1 MEDGDKERAATQ
13 MAPSEDVELLM
24 ATAGSGRDPWCDMDQ
39 EKMPPGRDKKPQ
51 WLKCMTLGEIE
62 ALNVT
67 HRLGLLVKPE
77 SIMVSS
83 W

>member
-1 MEDGDKERAATQ
+1 
-13 MAPSEDVELLM
+13 
-24 ATAGSGRDPWCDMDQ
+24 
-39 EKMPPGRDKKPQ
+39 MPPGRDEKPQ
-51 WLKCMTLGEIE
+51 WLKCVTLGELE

-77 SIMVSS
+77 SIMVYS